1 MTLAYSDMFLP
12 SQNCHCKRA
21 SLYSCFTEPTLPN
34 PLVLTLVSWALG
46 QLNTPNAKKIWHAS
60 FDGDL
65 NIVESLVN
73 RVDGVDVADVTER
86 N

>member
-1 MTLAYSDMFLP
+1 M
-12 SQNCHCKRA
+12 
-21 SLYSCFTEPTLPN
+21 
-34 PLVLTLVSWALG
+34 TLVSWALG